1 MAENRTLQARFTNGL
16 ASITRWGLPALWILW
31 LVGQVFRDITLLTS
45 LLFYIPSP
53 ALVVVLAGGA
63 CYATWNRQRATAILL
78 AGLVAVP
85 AIAVLGVENRLW
97 AKQGERTDED
107 ALRLVHWNVFGGR
120 FGWDRVQEILHDSGP
135 DICVLAEIP
144 RNTDIDVT
152 ARSFG
157 EDWSGLAFGD
167 LAVLARGPL
176 QEGAWLQEDDGV
188 EAYGVVWQS
197 PQGPCRV
204 LVVDLASSVL
214 CPRAPRLRIV
224 RKLMTE
230 WRPDIVVGD
239 FNAPRRSRG
248 LCPLPAGFVHAYE
261 AVGSGWSYTWPL
273 PCPVYAI
280 DQCIAGKRIT
290 PLDYAL
296 ASSRQSD
303 HRRQVFDFALPAST
317 PRSSRPGRAGEGSL
331 QPLEHQGE
339 IRGTAE

>member
-1 MAENRTLQARFTNGL
+1 MDRERTLQATLTNGL
-16 ASITRWGLPALWILW
+16 AWSARWGLPALWILW
-31 LVGQVFRDITLLTS
+31 LAGQAFRDVTLLTS

-53 ALVVVLAGGA
+53 ALVVALACGT
-63 CYATWNRQRATAILL
+63 CYAAWNRQWATAILL
-78 AGLVAVP
+78 AGLAAAPVF
-85 AIAVLGVENRLW
+85 AVLAVENRLC
-97 AKQGERTDED
+97 ARQGGVPDEG

-120 FGWDRVQEILHDSGP
+120 FGWEKVQQTLRDSRP

-144 RNTDIDVT
+144 KNADIDVI

-157 EDWSGLAFGD
+157 KDWSGLAFGD
-167 LAVLARGPL
+167 LAVLARGSL

-188 EAYGVVWQS
+188 EVYGVVWQS

-214 CPRAPRLRIV
+214 CPREPRLHIV

-239 FNAPRRSRG
+239 FNAPRRSRA

-261 AVGSGWSYTWPL
+261 AVGSGWSYSWPL

-280 DQCIAGKRIT
+280 DQCIAGDRVA
-290 PLDYAL
+290 PLAYAL
-296 ASSRQSD
+296 ESSRQSD
-303 HRRQVFDFALPAST
+303 HRWQLFDFAM
-317 PRSSRPGRAGEGSL
+317 SSRTGKGSP
-331 QPLEHQGE
+331 QPPEPREHQGKT
-339 IRGTAE
+339 RGTPR